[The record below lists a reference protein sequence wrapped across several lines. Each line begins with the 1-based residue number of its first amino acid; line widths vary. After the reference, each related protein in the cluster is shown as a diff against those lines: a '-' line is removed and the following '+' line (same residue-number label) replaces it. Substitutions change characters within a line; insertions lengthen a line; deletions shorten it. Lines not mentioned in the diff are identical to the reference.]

1 MLGVTHVTQRILI
14 VDDETVNGQMLV
26 DGLGEAG
33 WDASA
38 AASLDEAIAQLESGW
53 YAAVVS
59 DIRMENGDGFD
70 LLRAV
75 RLRAE
80 PVPVILMSSF
90 GNEDTSDRA
99 LAAGAFAYLA
109 KPFDLE
115 QLLPLLERARGEACR
130 LR

>member
-38 AASLDEAIAQLESGW
+38 AASLDEAIAQLENGW

-59 DIRMENGDGFD
+59 DIRMETGDGFD

-115 QLLPLLERARGEACR
+115 QLLPLLERARGES
-130 LR
+130 

>member
-1 MLGVTHVTQRILI
+1 VTQRILI

-38 AASLDEAIAQLESGW
+38 AASVGEAITQLENGR
-53 YAAVVS
+53 YAVVVS

-75 RLRAE
+75 RARAK

-90 GNEDTSDRA
+90 GNEDTSRRA
-99 LAAGAFAYLA
+99 LSAGAFAYIA

-115 QLLPLLERARGEACR
+115 QLLPLLDRARGEACR
-130 LR
+130 SG

>member
-38 AASLDEAIAQLESGW
+38 AASLDEAIAQLENGR

-90 GNEDTSDRA
+90 GNEDTSHRA